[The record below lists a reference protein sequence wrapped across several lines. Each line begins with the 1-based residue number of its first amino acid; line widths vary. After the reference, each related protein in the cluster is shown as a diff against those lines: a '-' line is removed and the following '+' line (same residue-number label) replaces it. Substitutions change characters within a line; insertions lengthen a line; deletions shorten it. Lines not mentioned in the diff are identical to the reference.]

1 MLTHTGSSWG
11 YKNMITMFPD
21 MDVGI
26 YTSMTGDDEDFM
38 FRYSIHQYLADKYMG
53 LNPWLNASLIC
64 SFPEPWMT
72 SKPKRSKPIIDK
84 QVMPKRKLDD
94 YLGLYE
100 NPAYGQLEI
109 FILDEENSTNKL
121 IAEYGYV
128 DLILYPKSRRDEFFF
143 ETDGIAAK
151 LINFGTVQFKSQN
164 GFIDKL
170 RIPSFEPKDPPIF
183 KKVDKPPSNPTG
195 PTTKEQLPMDL
206 QLDLQP
212 TGTDIQPFDTNGKV
226 EALPTDVA
234 TETKSNTRNIAMET
248 KPVDVEI
255 VKASGGS
262 ESKQA
267 TDILSV
273 IQPAN
278 INTKPESIVKSTG
291 QSATTTTEIKSTNT
305 EQLPKQS
312 TNTEIVKTKITET
325 KPESTIDF
333 VTREKIVTKKEP
345 NPDVKQKTSETKIES
360 NTAFVKPKAIETGP
374 EPSTGFVK
382 PKVIETGPEP
392 STAFAKPK
400 AIETGPEPSTGF
412 VKPKTIET
420 IPALNADLIKP
431 KTIETN
437 QEANTGFVKAKTAET
452 QPAQNTDP
460 IKSKTTESN
469 PEPTLDIA
477 KPTNT
482 RTEIQKETKNSF
494 VKPKVADSH
503 MMLKK

>member
-1 MLTHTGSSWG
+1 
-11 YKNMITMFPD
+11 
-21 MDVGI
+21 
-26 YTSMTGDDEDFM
+26 MTGDDEDFM

-312 TNTEIVKTKITET
+312 TSAWFWTGLDRFWFNKSCVGFYLSLTRFLFNIWVRFFLSYNLFTCNKIYC
-325 KPESTIDF
+325 
-333 VTREKIVTKKEP
+333 
-345 NPDVKQKTSETKIES
+345 
-360 NTAFVKPKAIETGP
+360 
-374 EPSTGFVK
+374 
-382 PKVIETGPEP
+382 
-392 STAFAKPK
+392 
-400 AIETGPEPSTGF
+400 
-412 VKPKTIET
+412 
-420 IPALNADLIKP
+420 
-431 KTIETN
+431 
-437 QEANTGFVKAKTAET
+437 
-452 QPAQNTDP
+452 
-460 IKSKTTESN
+460 
-469 PEPTLDIA
+469 
-477 KPTNT
+477 
-482 RTEIQKETKNSF
+482 
-494 VKPKVADSH
+494 
-503 MMLKK
+503 

>member
-11 YKNMITMFPD
+11 YKNMITMLPD

-84 QVMPKRKLDD
+84 QLMPKRKLDE

-128 DLILYPKSRRDEFFF
+128 DLIMYPKSRRDDFFF
-143 ETDGIAAK
+143 ETDGIAAM
-151 LINFGTVQFKSQN
+151 LINFGTIQFKSQN
-164 GFIDKL
+164 GVIDKL

-183 KKVDKPPSNPTG
+183 KKVDKPSSKSTG
-195 PTTKEQLPMDL
+195 PTAEEQLPMDL

-212 TGTDIQPFDTNGKV
+212 TGADIQPLDTNGKV
-226 EALPTDVA
+226 DLV
-234 TETKSNTRNIAMET
+234 TETKSNTRNITMET

-255 VKASGGS
+255 VKTSGGT
-262 ESKQA
+262 EVKQA
-267 TDILSV
+267 TDILPV
-273 IQPAN
+273 IQPTN
-278 INTKPESIVKSTG
+278 INSKPESIVKSTG
-291 QSATTTTEIKSTNT
+291 QSATSTTEIKSTNT

-312 TNTEIVKTKITET
+312 TNTEIVKTKIAET
-325 KPESTIDF
+325 KPESTIGL
-333 VTREKIVTKKEP
+333 VTREQIVTKKEP
-345 NPDVKQKTSETKIES
+345 NTDVKQQKGETTIES
-360 NTAFVKPKAIETGP
+360 NTAFVKPKT
-374 EPSTGFVK
+374 
-382 PKVIETGPEP
+382 
-392 STAFAKPK
+392 
-400 AIETGPEPSTGF
+400 IETGPEPSTGF

-420 IPALNADLIKP
+420 GPEPSKGFVKPTMIETISASSADLIKP

-452 QPAQNTDP
+452 QPAPNTDP
-460 IKSKTTESN
+460 VKSKTTQTN
-469 PEPTLDIA
+469 PEPSVDVV

-482 RTEIQKETKNSF
+482 RTEIQTETKNSF
-494 VKPKVADSH
+494 VKPKVADPH
-503 MMLKK
+503 MMFKK